1 MDFWNDIK
9 NKSKNLKNLTVVGI
23 TDIVIKSI
31 SAVFWFYMATV
42 LAPEQYGEINYLI
55 AVGGIGSTVA
65 ALGAA
70 TTLTVYVAKG
80 IKIQPPLYVL
90 TLTAGTIAAIV
101 VFLMFETFVI
111 SVFLIGNLVFVLGMS
126 ELLGRKLYVLY
137 SKFVI
142 TQNLLMVSLSL
153 GFHFVIGFEG
163 VVLGVGLSYFPYI
176 IRIYKGFKEAK
187 IDFSL
192 LKTRA
197 GVMSNNYALNLV
209 GVFSTS
215 VDRLITVPMLGF
227 ASLGNYAIGLQVL
240 AVITIIPANVFRYIL
255 PQDASGAP
263 TAKLKKATI
272 AITTV
277 LVIIAIIVAPYVM
290 PIVFPKFTESVLL
303 VQIMS
308 LSVIPSAIVGMY
320 SSKFLGIEKSMIV
333 FTGSVIYLVTSILGI
348 IVLGNMLGIN
358 GVAITLVISGTTQMV
373 FLMIM
378 NKKEKITHQ

>member
-1 MDFWNDIK
+1 MNFWDDIK
-9 NKSKNLKNLTVVGI
+9 NKSKNLKNLTAIGI
-23 TDIVIKSI
+23 TDIFIKSI
-31 SAVFWFYMATV
+31 SAVFWFYMATI

-55 AVGGIGSTVA
+55 AIGGIGSTVA

-80 IKIQPPLYVL
+80 IKIQPALYIL

-101 VFLMFETFVI
+101 LFLMFETFVI
-111 SVFLIGNLVFVLGMS
+111 SVFLIGHLVFVLGMS
-126 ELLGRKLYVLY
+126 EILGRKLYILY
-137 SKFVI
+137 CKFVI

-153 GFHFVIGFEG
+153 GFYFLIGFEG
-163 VVLGVGLSYFPYI
+163 VILGVGLSYFPYI

-197 GVMSNNYALNLV
+197 SVMGNNYALNLV

-215 VDRLITVPMLGF
+215 VDRLITAPMLGF
-227 ASLGNYAIGLQVL
+227 ALLGNYAIGLQVL
-240 AVITIIPANVFRYIL
+240 AVIGIIPANVFRYIL
-255 PQDASGAP
+255 PQDASGAS
-263 TAKLKKATI
+263 TGKLKKATI
-272 AITTV
+272 AVTIV

-308 LSVIPSAIVGMY
+308 LSVIPTTISAMY
-320 SSKFLGIEKSMIV
+320 TSKFLGSEKSKIV
-333 FTGSVIYLVTSILGI
+333 FIGSAISLVTTIIGILW
-348 IVLGNMLGIN
+348 LGNIYNIN
-358 GVAITLVISGTTQMV
+358 GVAMTLIISATIQTLFFVIMDKFV
-373 FLMIM
+373 I
-378 NKKEKITHQ
+378 K